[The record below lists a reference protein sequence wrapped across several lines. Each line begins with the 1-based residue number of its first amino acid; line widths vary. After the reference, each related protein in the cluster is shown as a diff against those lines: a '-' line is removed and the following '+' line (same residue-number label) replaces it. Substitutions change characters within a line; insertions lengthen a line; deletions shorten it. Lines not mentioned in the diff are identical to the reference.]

1 VVEGE
6 RLNAG
11 LHQYSNDST
20 CLRLHQSVEVYSYML
35 SVVRDALRSAVKR
48 AGLVAAVLERR
59 EKDFATVITFGADE
73 WWCGVMLL
81 SPLHNSRC
89 MGSF

>member
-11 LHQYSNDST
+11 LHQYSNDSS

-35 SVVRDALRSAVKR
+35 SVVHDALRSVVKH
-48 AGLVAAVLERR
+48 AGLTAAVLERR
-59 EKDFATVITFGADE
+59 EKRFCDSDHV
-73 WWCGVMLL
+73 WCGRVVVRCQAAF
-81 SPLHNSRC
+81 PLAQ
-89 MGSF
+89 F